1 MSSERSKVGAEYVA
15 LWQKACL
22 TGRGK
27 ENGKGGEGGRKE
39 KRKEEDKGTK
49 RRHIKHIQ
57 MHRSTRVH
65 AHRNPIKHNMGN

>member
-39 KRKEEDKGTK
+39 KRKEEDKGEVERK
-49 RRHIKHIQ
+49 GEGERRGGEWAEKE
-57 MHRSTRVH
+57 R
-65 AHRNPIKHNMGN
+65 